1 MNDKTW
7 DRVSGLLIGA
17 AAGFIAGILLAP
29 SKGTDTRDVIKKKT
43 QGTIDQVSES
53 VRDIRD
59 NLTKKGQELWRRGSN
74 RNSGQRRNPHRRRAC
89 RRPPTRLTQQVKG
102 EIR

>member
-7 DRVSGLLIGA
+7 DRVSGILIGA

-59 NLTKKGQELWRRGSN
+59 NLTKKGQELWRRGV
-74 RNSGQRRNPHRRRAC
+74 
-89 RRPPTRLTQQVKG
+89 T
-102 EIR
+102 EIPVSEETLIDDAPADDPQPV